1 MANVKPLERS
11 EAVEL
16 EKFFSMAE
24 AGMGFLPNSLL
35 TMAHIPQLTPIFSMF
50 VATVR
55 GADAKGMLEAL
66 SDQIPD
72 QTGADRNLPPDL
84 IQLIAYASSV
94 SAGCIYCQ
102 AHTSHGAH
110 QQGVSEEKLQAIL
123 RYEESDLYNES
134 EKAVVAIA
142 LAAGKVPNE
151 TGESHFEALRIH
163 YDERQIVQIVA
174 VISLFGFLNRW
185 NDTMATQLESAPIE
199 FAETVLSDGG
209 WSLDK
214 HAG

>member
-1 MANVKPLERS
+1 MTHVKPVQRS
-11 EAVEL
+11 EAGEL
-16 EKFFSMAE
+16 EKFFKVAE

-35 TMAHIPQLTPIFSMF
+35 TMAHIRQLMPIFSVF

-55 GADAKGMLEAL
+55 GADAKELLEAL
-66 SDQIPD
+66 GDQIPD
-72 QTGADRNLPPDL
+72 QTDAEQNLAPDL
-84 IQLIAYASSV
+84 IQLIAYASSL
-94 SAGCIYCQ
+94 SSGCMYCQ

-110 QQGVSEEKLQAIL
+110 KQGVTEEKLQAIL
-123 RYEESDLYNES
+123 RYEDSDLYDEP
-134 EKAVVAIA
+134 EKAVVAIS

-151 TGESHFEALRIH
+151 TDESHFKALGVH

-199 FAETVLSDGG
+199 FAETVLSEGG

>member
-11 EAVEL
+11 EAAEL
-16 EKFFSMAE
+16 EGFFKVAE

-35 TMAHIPQLTPIFSMF
+35 TMSHIRQLTPIFSIF

-55 GADAKGMLEAL
+55 GADAKELLAAL
-66 SDQIPD
+66 GDQIPD
-72 QTGADRNLPPDL
+72 QTDAEQNLSPEL
-84 IQLIAYASSV
+84 IQLIAYASSL
-94 SAGCIYCQ
+94 SAGCMYCQ
-102 AHTSHGAH
+102 AHTSHSAH
-110 QQGVSEEKLQAIL
+110 KQGITEEKLQAIL
-123 RYEESDLYNES
+123 RYEDSDLFDAA

-151 TGESHFEALRIH
+151 TEESHFNALRVH
-163 YDERQIVQIVA
+163 FDERQIVQVVA

-185 NDTMATQLESAPIE
+185 NDTMATQLESSPIE
-199 FAETVLSDGG
+199 FAETVLSEGG